1 MITLNRASLPVFS
14 AKHLLTV
21 AAAVA
26 ILLGIAGSA
35 NVASAVQI
43 IPSIGLSKSTDGN
56 GGDAKVYGGLA
67 LRVPFA
73 SLLQGEVG
81 ISYRSESFLDE
92 NLKVRMWPV
101 TASLWITPISSL
113 YLGGG
118 VGWYK
123 TTYDYAETFPV
134 ADRTTSKFGEH
145 VGAGFGIPLGPRVGL
160 DLNGRY
166 VFLQKDNNS
175 FPPSSFDPDFWTT
188 SLGLAVKF

>member
-1 MITLNRASLPVFS
+1 MMTLNRMSLVS
-14 AKHLLTV
+14 AKPLL

-35 NVASAVQI
+35 GVASAVQI
-43 IPSIGLSKSTDGN
+43 IPSIGLSKSMDSN

-123 TTYDYAETFPV
+123 TTYDYAETFPI

-145 VGAGFGIPLGPRVGL
+145 LGAGLGIPLGPRVAL
-160 DLNGRY
+160 DVNGRY
-166 VFLQKDNNS
+166 VFLQKENNNT

-188 SLGLAVKF
+188 SLGLALKF

>member
-1 MITLNRASLPVFS
+1 MIKSQRVSLLVWN
-14 AKHLLTV
+14 KQLLT
-21 AAAVA
+21 AA
-26 ILLGIAGSA
+26 ILILFGVAGS
-35 NVASAVQI
+35 VRLASAVQI
-43 IPSIGLSKSTDGN
+43 IPSIGLSKSTDDN

-67 LRVPFA
+67 LRVPLA
-73 SLLQGEVG
+73 SLFQGEVG
-81 ISYRSESFLDE
+81 ISYRQESLLDE

-101 TASLWITPISSL
+101 TASLWLTPISSL

-123 TTYDYAETFPV
+123 TTYDYAESFPV

-145 VGAGFGIPLGPRVGL
+145 LGAGFGIPLGPRVGL

-166 VFLQKDNNS
+166 VFLQKENNS
-175 FPPSSFDPDFWTT
+175 FPPTTFNPDFWTT

>member
-1 MITLNRASLPVFS
+1 MTRSHRVSLP
-14 AKHLLTV
+14 AATRHLLT
-21 AAAVA
+21 AALA
-26 ILLGIAGSA
+26 ILLGIAGGA
-35 NVASAVQI
+35 GTASAVQI
-43 IPSIGLSKSTDGN
+43 IPSIGLSKSMDSN

-67 LRVPFA
+67 LRAPLAQV
-73 SLLQGEVG
+73 LQGEVG
-81 ISYRSESFLDE
+81 ISYRQESFLDE

-101 TASLWITPISSL
+101 TASLWITPIASL

-123 TTYDYAETFPV
+123 TTYDYAESFPV

-145 VGAGFGIPLGPRVGL
+145 LGGGFGLPLGPRVAL

-166 VFLQKDNNS
+166 VFLQKENNS
-175 FPPSSFDPDFWTT
+175 FPPSSFNPDFWTT